1 MSDLVKRICAAW
13 IADGRANDCFW
24 EGWPECP
31 TPADSLTP
39 KMVMDRIEELEA
51 ENADLRKT
59 VMGLRAQTTRLMEKI
74 NE

>member
-1 MSDLVKRICAAW
+1 MSDLVKQWREYVDSMGSVIGEVEEMADAMAA
-13 IADGRANDCFW
+13 
-24 EGWPECP
+24 
-31 TPADSLTP
+31 
-39 KMVMDRIEELEA
+39 RIEELEA